1 VVVPLRAEQEDDR
14 GVAPQQTGPR
24 RHLPNSPF
32 NAARERAAAAAVF
45 ERIPV
50 GERVSHERHGLGRVV
65 ALSGESD
72 VIVDFGGGDRRRVS
86 LASSKLE
93 RL

>member
-1 VVVPLRAEQEDDR
+1 MS
-14 GVAPQQTGPR
+14 PQPTGPR

-72 VIVDFGGGDRRRVS
+72 VIVDFGAGDRRRVS